1 MLCWLVNPNLRHAP
15 EWLDRAAYP
24 FQNRWLTTPSG
35 RTLHYIDEGQGD
47 VLLFVHGTPTW
58 SFDWRHLITMLS
70 AEHRCIAV
78 DLLGMGLSER
88 PADFDYSPESHS
100 KVIDEFVQA
109 LRLSAITLIVHDFGG
124 PIALPLIT
132 DDRADVKRLVVINSW
147 AWSLASDK
155 EMAGRARIA
164 GSPLGKLL
172 YQWANLSL
180 KVIMPSAYGE
190 KRKLT
195 PLLHA
200 QYLAVFTDRA
210 SRGKVLW
217 AFARALLGSS
227 AFYERIWQRRD
238 RLQRV
243 RTLIIWGTKDS
254 AFKPH
259 VLKRWREALP
269 KAEVVELAVGH
280 WPQEEAPA
288 EVTAALRRFLA
299 K

>member
-1 MLCWLVNPNLRHAP
+1 MVSPNLRHAP

-35 RTLHYIDEGQGD
+35 RTLHYIDEGQGP

-58 SFDWRHLITMLS
+58 SFDWRHLIKVLS
-70 AEHRCIAV
+70 SEHRCIAL
-78 DLLGMGLSER
+78 DLLGMGLSDR
-88 PADFDYSPESHS
+88 PHDFDYSPEAHS
-100 KVIDEFVQA
+100 VVVDEFVAA

-132 DDRADVKRLVVINSW
+132 EERADVKRLVVLNSW
-147 AWSLASDK
+147 AWSIARDPALAGK
-155 EMAGRARIA
+155 AKLA
-164 GSPLGKLL
+164 GSALGKWL
-172 YQWANLSL
+172 YRWANFSL

-190 KRKLT
+190 KAKLT
-195 PLLHA
+195 PGLHA
-200 QYLAVFTDRA
+200 QYLAVFPDRE
-210 SRGKVLW
+210 SRGRVLW

-227 AFYERIWQRRD
+227 AFYDRIWQRRD
-238 RLQRV
+238 RLQRLP
-243 RTLIIWGTKDS
+243 TLIIWGVLDG
-254 AFKPH
+254 ALGPEL
-259 VLKRWREALP
+259 LKRWRDALP
-269 KAEVVELAVGH
+269 AAEVVELPVGH